1 MKKMKHYIKPGLA
14 TIKLRTVPLLNP
26 DSEEGN
32 ADPNPARQNGMDD
45 TDDY

>member
-14 TIKLRTVPLLNP
+14 TIKLRTVPLLSG
-26 DSEEGN
+26 DSNAGN
-32 ADPNPARQNGMDD
+32 DDPATDARQND

>member
-14 TIKLRTVPLLNP
+14 TIKLRTVPLLT
-26 DSEEGN
+26 DSENGN
-32 ADPNPARQNGMDD
+32 DDPNPARQNGMDD